1 MGRLKNGQKEGG
13 SRSGDNC
20 GVKKSGESTVTKIA
34 KLRTKAITTVT
45 NKHLKIVKEAWED
58 VFNSQYT
65 SYLVFKKIQP
75 GSSEEVLLKAKCDLF
90 SVSKN
95 VLVKRLNNKFDTCE
109 NMKPIKHLFIVVSM
123 SRSWSTRT

>member
-1 MGRLKNGQKEGG
+1 M
-13 SRSGDNC
+13 
-20 GVKKSGESTVTKIA
+20 
-34 KLRTKAITTVT
+34 T

-65 SYLVFKKIQP
+65 SYLDFKKIQP

-109 NMKPIKHLFIVVSM
+109 NMKPIKHLFVNGDHVTKLVDQDM
-123 SRSWSTRT
+123 QKATRNYEKVKRTNTKAQRVDPLSHLTYRG